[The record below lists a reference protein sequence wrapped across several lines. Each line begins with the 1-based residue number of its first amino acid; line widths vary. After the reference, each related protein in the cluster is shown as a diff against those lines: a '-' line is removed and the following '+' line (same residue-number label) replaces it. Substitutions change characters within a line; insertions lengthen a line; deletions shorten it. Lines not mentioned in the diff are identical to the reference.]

1 MDKLNMPYRKNQK
14 QIQKEL
20 ELKKYQMNSKKA
32 YANLQPFESGEA
44 KKAKLQNKFKYQ
56 ERNVMPKGARF
67 LY

>member
-32 YANLQPFESGEA
+32 YANLQPFESGEE
-44 KKAKLQNKFKYQ
+44 K
-56 ERNVMPKGARF
+56 
-67 LY
+67 